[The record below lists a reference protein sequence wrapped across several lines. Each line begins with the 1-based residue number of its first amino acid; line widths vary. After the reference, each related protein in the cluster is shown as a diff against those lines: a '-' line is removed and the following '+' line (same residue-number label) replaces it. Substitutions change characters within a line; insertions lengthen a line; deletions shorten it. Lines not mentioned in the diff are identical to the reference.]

1 MIIIHGTGEGHL
13 LVAKIARG
21 DGYFIQ
27 IRYNDEFG
35 DPESVSTIDLG
46 VDAMI
51 ELRDRLDSV
60 RFGKEGM
67 IMDKQIYPIGYV
79 PFPDIEVNDKGGT
92 AMIWPIEDNMFIL
105 SDALQKLL
113 GDDWKM
119 VHL

>member
-51 ELRDRLDSV
+51 ELRDRLIALGLE
-60 RFGKEGM
+60 R
-67 IMDKQIYPIGYV
+67 
-79 PFPDIEVNDKGGT
+79 KG
-92 AMIWPIEDNMFIL
+92 
-105 SDALQKLL
+105 
-113 GDDWKM
+113 
-119 VHL
+119 